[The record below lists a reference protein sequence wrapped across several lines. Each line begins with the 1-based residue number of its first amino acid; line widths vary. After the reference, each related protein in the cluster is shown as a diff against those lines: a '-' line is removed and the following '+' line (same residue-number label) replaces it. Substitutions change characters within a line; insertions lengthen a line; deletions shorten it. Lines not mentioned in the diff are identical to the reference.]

1 MTFKVVI
8 PARYHSSRL
17 PGKPLVEI
25 AGVPMVIHVARKAK
39 LSGAS
44 EIIIATDDDRI
55 VKTSEEHGF
64 RSIMTNP
71 NHISGTDR
79 IEEVINKANWDSETI
94 IINLQGDEP
103 LIDPLL
109 INQVSDGMIK
119 DKIDYASAAS
129 LFLSYDDFSNPNN
142 VKVVLDHNDYA
153 VYFSRSMIPY
163 QKDLQEKTLPKFV
176 YHHIGIYGYTAEF
189 LRKFCNLSTS
199 NLELTERL
207 EQLRAIENNLK
218 IKIFKYQGTHSIGVD
233 TEEDL
238 KKIKKILDPT

>member
-8 PARYHSSRL
+8 PARYNSSRL
-17 PGKPLVEI
+17 PGKPLIEI
-25 AGVPMVIHVARKAK
+25 GGVPMIIHVARKAK
-39 LSGAS
+39 LSGAN
-44 EIIIATDDDRI
+44 EIIIATDDDQI
-55 VKTSEEHGF
+55 VNIAEEYGF
-64 RSIMTNP
+64 RSIMTNS

-79 IEEVINKANWDSETI
+79 IEEVIDKANWPNETI

-109 INQVSDGMIK
+109 LNQISDGMIK
-119 DKIDYASAAS
+119 GKINYASAAS
-129 LFLSYDDFSNPNN
+129 LFTNYDDYRNINN
-142 VKVVLDHNDYA
+142 VKVILDHNDYA
-153 VYFSRSMIPY
+153 IYFSRSMIPF

-176 YHHIGIYGYTAEF
+176 YHHIGIYGYTVEF
-189 LRKFCNLSTS
+189 LRKFCNLPTS
-199 NLELTERL
+199 NLEQTERL

>member
-55 VKTSEEHGF
+55 VKTSEEYGF

-79 IEEVINKANWDSETI
+79 IEEVINKVNWASETI

-109 INQVSDGMIK
+109 INQVAEGMIK

-129 LFLSYDDFSNPNN
+129 LFSSIDDFSNPNN
-142 VKVVLDHNDYA
+142 VKVILDHNDYA

-163 QKDLQEKTLPKFV
+163 QDLQEKTFPKFSLGPSK
-176 YHHIGIYGYTAEF
+176 IAPGGLQNRPGRPPRGFF
-189 LRKFCNLSTS
+189 LK
-199 NLELTERL
+199 
-207 EQLRAIENNLK
+207 
-218 IKIFKYQGTHSIGVD
+218 
-233 TEEDL
+233 DL
-238 KKIKKILDPT
+238 KFKKVKKGHVP

>member
-17 PGKPLVEI
+17 PGKPLIEI
-25 AGVPMVIHVARKAK
+25 AGIPMVIHVARKAK

-55 VKTSEEHGF
+55 VNTSEEYGF

-129 LFLSYDDFSNPNN
+129 LFLNYDDFSNPNN
-142 VKVVLDHNDYA
+142 VKVVLDL
-153 VYFSRSMIPY
+153 SLI
-163 QKDLQEKTLPKFV
+163 
-176 YHHIGIYGYTAEF
+176 HI
-189 LRKFCNLSTS
+189 
-199 NLELTERL
+199 
-207 EQLRAIENNLK
+207 
-218 IKIFKYQGTHSIGVD
+218 
-233 TEEDL
+233 
-238 KKIKKILDPT
+238 

>member
-25 AGVPMVIHVARKAK
+25 AGIPMVIHVARKAK
-39 LSGAS
+39 LSGAN

-55 VKTSEEHGF
+55 IKTSEEYGF
-64 RSIMTNP
+64 RSIMTNT

-79 IEEVINKANWDSETI
+79 IEEVIDKANWSSEAI

-109 INQVSDGMIK
+109 INQLSEGMIQ
-119 DKIDYASAAS
+119 DKIDYASAAAS
-129 LFLSYDDFSNPNN
+129 FSSYDDFSNPNN

-153 VYFSRSMIPY
+153 IYFSRAMIPY
-163 QKDLQEKTLPKFV
+163 QKDLQDKTLPKFV

-189 LRKFCNLSTS
+189 LRKFCSLSTS
-199 NLELTERL
+199 KLELTEGL
-207 EQLRAIENNLK
+207 EQLRALENNLK
-218 IKIFKYQGTHSIGVD
+218 LKIFKYQGSHSIGVD